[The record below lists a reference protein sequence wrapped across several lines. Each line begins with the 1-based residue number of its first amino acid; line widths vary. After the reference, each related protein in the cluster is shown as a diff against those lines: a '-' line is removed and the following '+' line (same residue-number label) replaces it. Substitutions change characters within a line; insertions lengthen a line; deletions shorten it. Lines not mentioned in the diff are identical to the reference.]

1 MTAWRHGVAERMIA
15 DGDAYAAI
23 SAVVIRERQSRDRG
37 WWTEMAACFAPG
49 ATVGLSWFKGSG
61 TAFVEA
67 SCAMSARGDYAV
79 HHLSAP
85 AIQINE
91 GRALLELPIA
101 IVFLSDIEG
110 IPARLTSRARM
121 QYRVKRIDD
130 EWLISRI
137 TSIYGY
143 DSLASRVGSDLP
155 GVDAV
160 AIAGFRPS
168 YCCLAWYLA
177 RKGYT
182 IGDHLLGDD
191 KPEPVASHYE
201 AEQDW
206 LMQLTP

>member
-1 MTAWRHGVAERMIA
+1 
-15 DGDAYAAI
+15 
-23 SAVVIRERQSRDRG
+23 
-37 WWTEMAACFAPG
+37 
-49 ATVGLSWFKGSG
+49 
-61 TAFVEA
+61 
-67 SCAMSARGDYAV
+67 MSARGDYAV

-91 GRALLELPIA
+91 GRALVELPIA

-137 TSIYGY
+137 TSIYEY